1 MCSLFFS
8 KRIMLARPC
17 NGMSTCYL
25 CQMTDLYSLERGH
38 LFKALV
44 LAIARNEGGKEGRKR
59 GREGGEGRKGR
70 GRKKGQ
76 KEGGRKTATE
86 EREGVDI
93 YLVLSLC
100 QWLWEVGIITP
111 IIQELG
117 WSMKLPHTRKLVSGR
132 AGSSPE
138 RVCAQTLCALSTTPC
153 CLSHGEYFLAYYPTN
168 DFDQTSNT

>member
-44 LAIARNEGGKEGRKR
+44 LSIARNEGKKEGRKR
-59 GREGGEGRKGR
+59 GREGGKKGRKER

-76 KEGGRKTATE
+76 KEGGEKTATE

-100 QWLWEVGIITP
+100 QWL
-111 IIQELG
+111 
-117 WSMKLPHTRKLVSGR
+117 
-132 AGSSPE
+132 
-138 RVCAQTLCALSTTPC
+138 
-153 CLSHGEYFLAYYPTN
+153 
-168 DFDQTSNT
+168 